1 MLNVPI
7 PQALAVAKV
16 LRVDPVRAVSE
27 PRRREILRLIWD
39 AERPASEIAAHFD
52 VTFGAVSQ
60 HLGVLQQAGLV
71 SVRRDGTRRFYRAN
85 RSALRPFA
93 SMLQSMWAAE
103 LDRLA
108 LLAEEAEIE
117 DTQPRGRARP
127 GRSSSGRSNR

>member
-1 MLNVPI
+1 MTAL
-7 PQALAVAKV
+7 QALAAAKV
-16 LRVDPVRAVSE
+16 PHVDPVRVVSE

-60 HLGVLQQAGLV
+60 HLGVLQEAGLV

-93 SMLQSMWAAE
+93 SMLRSMWAAE
-103 LDRLA
+103 LDTLA
-108 LLAEEAEIE
+108 VLAEEAERGGR
-117 DTQPRGRARP
+117 QPSGGAKPGRRRRGRSDR
-127 GRSSSGRSNR
+127 

>member
-1 MLNVPI
+1 M
-7 PQALAVAKV
+7 
-16 LRVDPVRAVSE
+16 RVDPVRVVSE

-60 HLGVLQQAGLV
+60 HLGVLQEAGLV

-93 SMLQSMWAAE
+93 HMLKTMWSGE

-108 LLAEEAEIE
+108 ILAEEAEKE
-117 DTQPRGRARP
+117 GTQPSDRARP
-127 GRSSSGRSNR
+127 GRRSKGRSNR